1 MSASRAA
8 LILSGTLLGLPL
20 PALAHGWG
28 TAGAGSSVTVA
39 VALDGR
45 PAPLYPAADRSGRFY
60 IEAREGSSYDVR
72 LTNRTGE
79 RVGVVLIVDGLNA
92 ISGERGSVGSPTN
105 RMYVLG
111 PWDETSVRGWRTSLS
126 EVRRFTFVDE
136 RSSYAARS
144 GKANGKLG
152 WIEVGV
158 FRERA
163 RPRPWWNEPWLE
175 RDEEARE
182 NPAPDRADGAH
193 APRTLPPAAQ
203 PEASDRAASKSR
215 EGVVG
220 GELGGRAQSYPGTG
234 WGGSAY
240 DPAEVVQFAPQTRAA
255 EVVTLRYEYASTL
268 RALGVL
274 PAPYR
279 DRLSQRESG
288 QFGFAQPP
296 RFY

>member
-1 MSASRAA
+1 MSTPRAA
-8 LILSGTLLGLPL
+8 LILSGTLLALPL

-28 TAGAGSSVTVA
+28 AARAGSSVSVA

-45 PAPLYPAADRSGRFY
+45 EAPLYPAPDRSGRFY
-60 IEAREGSSYDVR
+60 VEAREGSCYDVR

-79 RVGVVLIVDGLNA
+79 RLGVVLIVDGLNA

-163 RPRPWWNEPWLE
+163 RPRPWWSEPWLE

-182 NPAPDRADGAH
+182 DPARDGAH
-193 APRTLPPAAQ
+193 GAPAPRGTQ
-203 PEASDRAASKSR
+203 PEASDRAAPKSR

-234 WGGSAY
+234 WGGSTY
-240 DPAEVVQFAPQTRAA
+240 DPAEVVQFAPETRAA

-279 DRLSQRESG
+279 DRLSERESG
-288 QFGFAQPP
+288 QFGFVQPP
-296 RFY
+296 RF